1 MGRILKAY
9 ETRFRWLLQRVRA
22 RRLDQGVR
30 QLVQQARQLSLRERV
45 SEAEGLTRVHERLA
59 SQPRYRAA
67 NQLAAP
73 DIIFCDAGLGG
84 LARWLRAAGYEVFWE
99 ASVDDDELLRQARA
113 CRATILTT
121 DSMLMERRVLRER
134 VIPSLWLPPTLSID
148 EQLRLVFREFNL
160 AARAPRCM
168 TCGGEL
174 LPADK
179 EANRDRI
186 PPKTYRWLDQYFT
199 CGRCGRLFW
208 HGTHWRRIA
217 EALGTLGAVPRPEL
231 DADRGGRR

>member
-9 ETRFRWLLQRVRA
+9 ATRFRWLLQRVRA

-30 QLVQQARQLSLRERV
+30 QLVEEARLLSRMERV
-45 SEAEGLTRVHERLA
+45 SEAEGLTRVHDRLA
-59 SQPRYRAA
+59 RHPRYRAPNPA
-67 NQLAAP
+67 AAP
-73 DIIFCDAGLGG
+73 DLFFCDAGLGG

-99 ASVDDDELLRQARA
+99 AGIDDDDLLRQARA
-113 CRATILTT
+113 HCATILTT

-134 VIPSLWLPPTLSID
+134 VIPSLCLPPTLSIED
-148 EQLRLVFREFNL
+148 QLRLVFREFNL

-186 PPKTYRWLDQYFT
+186 PPKTYRWLDEYFT
-199 CGRCGRLFW
+199 CCRCGRLFW
-208 HGTHWRRIA
+208 RGTHWRRIA
-217 EALGTLGAVPRPEL
+217 EALEASGAVPRTEL